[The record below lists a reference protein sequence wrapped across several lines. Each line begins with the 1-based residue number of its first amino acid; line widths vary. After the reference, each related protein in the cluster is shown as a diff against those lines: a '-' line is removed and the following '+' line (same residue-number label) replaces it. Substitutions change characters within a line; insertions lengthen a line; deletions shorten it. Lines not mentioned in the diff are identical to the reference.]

1 MTMALYVVQGP
12 PAGGKTTWVRTHA
25 RPGDV
30 VIDLYAIAAALTV
43 GEPGHRHE
51 HAVLRCARRAW
62 RVAVDEALA
71 YVDTVDVYVVHSM
84 PSEQVMARYAEH
96 GARVV
101 TCDPGRD
108 TVLARIATERPA
120 EAKAVAGRWYARPVD
135 QASGVT
141 VGEHGPERK
150 ISSRAW

>member
-1 MTMALYVVQGP
+1 MALYVVQGP

-30 VIDLYAIAAALTV
+30 VVDLDALAAALTV

-51 HAVLRCARRAW
+51 QAVLRCARRAW

-71 YVDTVDVYVVHSM
+71 CVDTVDVYVVHSM
-84 PSEQVMARYAEH
+84 PSDQAMVRYAEH
-96 GARVV
+96 GAHVV
-101 TCDPGRD
+101 TCDPGREV
-108 TVLARIATERPA
+108 VLARIATERPT

-135 QASGVT
+135 RASGVT
-141 VGEHGPERK
+141 VGEGEPERV
-150 ISSRAW
+150 IRSRAW